1 MGIRNFLE
9 GFTLFPAP
17 RVAKSV
23 LKEQAARNGAREIHL
38 TTSDGV
44 RLYGWWMQRGNSRA
58 ILYFSGNGSTCGSN
72 PSRYARL
79 LDAGFDILHVNYRG
93 YPGSEGSPS
102 EDGLVLD
109 AKAAWSLAT
118 RSHASEDIIVLGKS
132 LGGGVAVALAS
143 EVRPRAVVLES
154 TFLSAVAVGA
164 EAYPFLPVR
173 WVMRNTWRSDER
185 AALVRSPVLV
195 LHGSQDAMIGS
206 HHGRQL
212 AEVLPDASFQLV
224 EGVGHNDDLLDDPD
238 AWRAFLD
245 LAL

>member
-1 MGIRNFLE
+1 MLMSMFETALVY
-9 GFTLFPAP
+9 P
-17 RVAKSV
+17 RPQVEVSRLTELATKV
-23 LKEQAARNGAREIHL
+23 GAEEVRVTAE
-38 TTSDGV
+38 DGV
-44 RLYGWWMQRGNSRA
+44 MLYGWRLGDHER
-58 ILYFSGNGSTCGSN
+58 LVLCFSGNGGTVGAWLD
-72 PSRYARL
+72 RYRRF
-79 LDAGFDILHVNYRG
+79 DEAGLSVLHVNYRG